1 MSFHF
6 LGTSFVAELSAT
18 ATCCIMPTGSTVH
31 HRTCTSQHIF
41 TVYQAMFT
49 LHSLASMLFSHWLS
63 TENTRGF
70 FLACNCVNGMKKAV
84 CRWEHLQE
92 SVPIFLTLNH
102 INSQDGTDAVW
113 DKACFKP
120 TTLAI
125 FTSAKKGMFLWLFVW
140 VFVCR
145 RGNKT
150 KVAKGELIKIW
161 NVNGLWHSV
170 TELYFSKRTIDKQKK
185 VNISNLKTT
194 KFRIRIHFISQGIK
208 WCLSFHFFKAFLLTV
223 HLFSRMLW

>member
-31 HRTCTSQHIF
+31 HRTCTSQHLFI
-41 TVYQAMFT
+41 VYQAMFT
-49 LHSLASMLFSHWLS
+49 LHSLATNYVFSLTVHWKH
-63 TENTRGF
+63 EGF
-70 FLACNCVNGMKKAV
+70 FFACNCVNGMKKAV

-125 FTSAKKGMFLWLFVW
+125 LTSAKNDMFLWLFVS
-140 VFVCR
+140 VSVCQ
-145 RGNKT
+145 RGNQM
-150 KVAKGELIKIW
+150 KVTKGE
-161 NVNGLWHSV
+161 NFG
-170 TELYFSKRTIDKQKK
+170 R
-185 VNISNLKTT
+185 
-194 KFRIRIHFISQGIK
+194 
-208 WCLSFHFFKAFLLTV
+208 
-223 HLFSRMLW
+223 